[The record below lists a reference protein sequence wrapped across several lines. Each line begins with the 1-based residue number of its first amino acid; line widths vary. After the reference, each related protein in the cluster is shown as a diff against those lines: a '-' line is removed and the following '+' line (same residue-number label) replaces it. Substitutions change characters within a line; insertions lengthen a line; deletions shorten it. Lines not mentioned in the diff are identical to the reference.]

1 MVILDLGYLE
11 ETSEKSQF
19 TLNVVGGSQVYT
31 DATADNNTAEA
42 VAAGI
47 GDLVFVFEPRIPR
60 HSCGG
65 VSKEAFQSFEADKA
79 AFALVFEQ
87 YPQESGKTGLLV
99 FAAAKS

>member
-47 GDLVFVFEPRIPR
+47 GDLVYVGVKVYANPLET
-60 HSCGG
+60 
-65 VSKEAFQSFEADKA
+65 VSK
-79 AFALVFEQ
+79 
-87 YPQESGKTGLLV
+87 
-99 FAAAKS
+99 